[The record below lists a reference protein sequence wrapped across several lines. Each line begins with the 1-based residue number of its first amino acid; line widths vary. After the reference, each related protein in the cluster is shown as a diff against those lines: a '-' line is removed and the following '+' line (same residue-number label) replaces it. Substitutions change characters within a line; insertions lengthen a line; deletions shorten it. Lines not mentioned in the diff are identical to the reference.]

1 MVRKAE
7 LNDESPDIN
16 CGQNKCVTKLSH
28 FIGFEILLFVES
40 WFILSQ
46 PFIFKSSNVLENLLI
61 SNIIQYNN
69 SYELGT

>member
-28 FIGFEILLFVES
+28 FIGFEILLFV
-40 WFILSQ
+40 
-46 PFIFKSSNVLENLLI
+46 KS
-61 SNIIQYNN
+61 
-69 SYELGT
+69 